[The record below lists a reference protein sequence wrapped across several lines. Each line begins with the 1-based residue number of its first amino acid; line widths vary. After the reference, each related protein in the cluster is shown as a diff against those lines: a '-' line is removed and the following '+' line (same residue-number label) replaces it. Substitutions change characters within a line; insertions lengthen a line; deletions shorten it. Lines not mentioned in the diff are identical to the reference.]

1 MIRKINR
8 ILCYISFGHPGIPV
22 SYRHI
27 NYESS
32 FADEIISRE
41 ERGEQSKIMLVI
53 TEIGP
58 APHTDWEPL
67 GKQGLVLGDRRYDE
81 ESSLQNTIC
90 LCQMSSKTPE
100 HCNLKLSLF
109 PEV

>member
-1 MIRKINR
+1 MRVPENPHCV
-8 ILCYISFGHPGIPV
+8 LPPSD
-22 SYRHI
+22 RHI

-58 APHTDWEPL
+58 APHTD
-67 GKQGLVLGDRRYDE
+67 
-81 ESSLQNTIC
+81 
-90 LCQMSSKTPE
+90 
-100 HCNLKLSLF
+100 
-109 PEV
+109 

>member
-1 MIRKINR
+1 M
-8 ILCYISFGHPGIPV
+8 

-58 APHTDWEPL
+58 APHTD
-67 GKQGLVLGDRRYDE
+67 
-81 ESSLQNTIC
+81 
-90 LCQMSSKTPE
+90 
-100 HCNLKLSLF
+100 
-109 PEV
+109 